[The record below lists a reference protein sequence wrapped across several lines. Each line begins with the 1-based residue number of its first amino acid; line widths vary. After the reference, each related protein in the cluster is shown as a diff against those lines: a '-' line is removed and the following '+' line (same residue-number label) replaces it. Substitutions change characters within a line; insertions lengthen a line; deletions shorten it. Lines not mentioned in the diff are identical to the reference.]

1 MDIEIKIGRS
11 VEGSNTILVPATF
24 KRVSR
29 VHATIHWHDGIVTIE
44 DNGSTNG
51 TFVNGQRITRAI
63 LTENDTVWLGGTG
76 VDEYCYQLDL
86 RRIFASFPSTIPV
99 QKANPVQEV
108 NYVRNV
114 NSFHN
119 VNSVQEAGCD
129 TQRTDYTREFARVK
143 QAYIDYHAGMSKLSK
158 KANTRMQLPRVLL
171 SLIPAALGVVIMII
185 STDMTVRIVAMSAG
199 SVLSGLIGVLTMG
212 KSSSNKEKMAEA
224 VLDLQLKYQ
233 KLYKCP
239 KCGKEFNLDLH
250 WKKLEAEGKCPYG
263 CGARYV

>member
-1 MDIEIKIGRS
+1 MDREIKIGRS

-29 VHATIHWHDGIVTIE
+29 NHASIHWHDGVATIE
-44 DNGSTNG
+44 DNGSSNG
-51 TFVNGQRITRAI
+51 TFVNGQRITRAN
-63 LTENDTVWLGGTG
+63 LTEYDTVWLGGTG
-76 VDEYCYQLDL
+76 IDEYCYQLDL
-86 RRIFASFPSTIPV
+86 RRIFASFPNTAPTLKV
-99 QKANPVQEV
+99 NPVQ
-108 NYVRNV
+108 NINPAQ
-114 NSFHN
+114 NITP
-119 VNSVQEAGCD
+119 VQEIRNN
-129 TQRTDYTREFARVK
+129 TQRTDYTREFASVK

-185 STDMTVRIVAMSAG
+185 STDMTMRIVAMSAG

-212 KSSSNKEKMAEA
+212 KSSSNKEKMAED

-233 KLYKCP
+233 KLYRCP